1 VGPAHIGHG
10 AGGQVHEGVGT
21 VRAEKGFSPRSG
33 IHRKMN
39 SPACTLIFRSKVQP
53 LAAAQAAGGP
63 GGKTGTEIGGAF
75 ALQSEDRQELPA
87 ERGVSAILV
96 LHVAL
101 PGWRRK
107 SYGFSTYIAF

>member
-1 VGPAHIGHG
+1 
-10 AGGQVHEGVGT
+10 
-21 VRAEKGFSPRSG
+21 
-33 IHRKMN
+33 MN
-39 SPACTLIFRSKVQP
+39 SPACTLLFRSKVQP

-107 SYGFSTYIAF
+107 SYGFSTYIAFEWTELLK